1 MEMVHRDFLMIF
13 PKMLKF
19 MVLKIGHQDILK
31 IRKNSFFIITK
42 GPFYD
47 INDSVVK
54 PRKS

>member
-1 MEMVHRDFLMIF
+1 
-13 PKMLKF
+13 MLKF